1 MDIFC
6 DFSGVYSDAETVSD
20 GIKVDLRDID
30 GVSGYCSDEA
40 GLKIREKIADL
51 PSEAVHIIDGGN
63 YHYMSFFWLKKIKK
77 SFDLIVFDH
86 HTDMQEP
93 ALIPALSCGS
103 WLLDT
108 LKRGDIPVNKVWLIG
123 PPAKDF
129 EAVEEKYKDRIIF
142 VPQDEADRAG
152 SFADLSEHGV
162 FGKMCEGRLPV
173 YISIDKDVLS
183 KSELN
188 TNWEQGS
195 MSVSALKKFVR
206 YICEKRDVI
215 GIDLCGEPDIHTN
228 GFSHE
233 KEKSRKINEMLSILR

>member
-1 MDIFC
+1 MNVFC
-6 DFSGVYSDAETVSD
+6 DFSGIYSDAETGPD
-20 GIKVDLRDID
+20 GIKIDLRDID
-30 GVSGYCSDEA
+30 GVNGYCSDEA
-40 GLKIREKIADL
+40 GMKIRERIADL
-51 PSEAVHIIDGGN
+51 PSEAVHVIDGGN
-63 YHYMSFFWLKKIKK
+63 YHYMSLFWLEKIKK

-142 VPQDEADRAG
+142 VPQDEADAAG
-152 SFADLSEHGV
+152 NFPALPEHGV
-162 FGKMCEGRLPV
+162 FGKMREESLPA

-183 KSELN
+183 ENELK
-188 TNWEQGS
+188 TSWEQGS
-195 MSVSALKKFVR
+195 MSVSALKKIVR
-206 YICEKRDVI
+206 YICETRDVI
-215 GIDLCGEPDIHTN
+215 GLDLCGEPDIYKN